1 MGYRS
6 DVMAVFYTY
15 DPTEYPA
22 MKLFIDEHI
31 PEFFRDEDYMTKI
44 QKANLVG
51 IKFSM
56 QSVKWYESY
65 PDVRGFEEAV
75 KKFDA
80 VICNGGVRWKWEF
93 TRIGEET
100 EDVEQKGSS
109 NHENLLHLSRS
120 IECDF

>member
-15 DPTEYPA
+15 DPKEYPA
-22 MKLFIDEHI
+22 IKLFLDENI
-31 PEFFRDEDYMTKI
+31 PEFFRDEDYMTKF

-56 QSVKWYESY
+56 QDMKWYESY

-75 KKFDA
+75 RKFEKLSD
-80 VICNGGVRWKWEF
+80 GGHAWLWEF
-93 TRIGEET
+93 VRLGEEL
-100 EDVEQKGSS
+100 EDVEDKHSYQADG
-109 NHENLLHLSRS
+109 LLHVVRS